1 MLPGEQERRG
11 LYLVYWDRIFSNFD
25 SKLTAGE
32 FIFSLFRWATIY
44 LIVNF
49 AVAIAIF
56 KGIFFA
62 IIGGNISWG
71 LGSIIILAFLQATV
85 PVVFDVIMRVL
96 LAA

>member
-1 MLPGEQERRG
+1 MLLGEQERRG

-25 SKLTAGE
+25 SELTAGE

-49 AVAIAIF
+49 AVAIF

-71 LGSIIILAFLQATV
+71 LGSIIILAFLQVTV